1 MAPQVSRRTYA
12 GEQQLHA
19 LAAPDGTEVFLD
31 QASEGVEPAWVS
43 EFEGGDPP
51 QPDEVVSHV
60 DHVNLVQPWQHFDEA
75 VLFYGSVLSLVPQ
88 PSEQVA
94 GPVGLVRSQVM
105 RSHDGSIRL
114 ALNLLPAGLDAEG
127 DLPQHIAFACEDIVA
142 VARAARARGLRTL
155 PVPAN
160 YYEDIAARFG
170 LDADLVDVLRSLDL
184 LYDRDTKGEFLHFYT
199 GTVGDVFFEVVERRD
214 GYDGYGAPNA
224 PVRLAAQLAGTTGA
238 AR

>member
-1 MAPQVSRRTYA
+1 M
-12 GEQQLHA
+12 
-19 LAAPDGTEVFLD
+19 
-31 QASEGVEPAWVS
+31 
-43 EFEGGDPP
+43 
-51 QPDEVVSHV
+51 
-60 DHVNLVQPWQHFDEA
+60 
-75 VLFYGSVLSLVPQ
+75 PQ

-114 ALNLLPAGLDAEG
+114 ALNVVPAGLDAEG
-127 DLPQHIAFACEDIVA
+127 DLPQHVAFACEDIVA

-155 PVPAN
+155 PVPDN
-160 YYEDIAARFG
+160 YYDDLAARFG

-184 LYDRDTKGEFLHFYT
+184 LYDRDAKGEFVHFYT
-199 GTVGDVFFEVVERRD
+199 ETVGDVFFEVVERRD

-224 PVRLAAQLAGTTGA
+224 PVRLAAQLARTTGA